1 MAKMA
6 KAAKMAKGSPK
17 VLAADSDSRAAKAV
31 DKAVQ
36 KVTGS
41 PLDDSQR
48 YRVNDAFRNFM
59 NVADHVDDKELMG
72 QLGEKA
78 TRIAKMVKK
87 HA

>member
-1 MAKMA
+1 MAKM
-6 KAAKMAKGSPK
+6 MAKGSGK
-17 VLAADSDSRAAKAV
+17 VLAKDSDSRAARAV
-31 DKAVQ
+31 DKAVT
-36 KVTGS
+36 KVTGA
-41 PLDDSQR
+41 PLDDEQR

-78 TRIAKMVKK
+78 SRIAKMVKK